1 MNMKNDRWQ
10 KSRGFT
16 LIELLVVIAIIAIL
30 AGLLL
35 PVLARAKQ
43 KTQAIQCMNNA
54 RQLALADHLYGMDF
68 QDLFPPNPD
77 DGNAIAGHNWVGGQ
91 AGIGGAAEFNPDI
104 LQNAALTLTA
114 PYVSASLDIW
124 HCPADKRQGL
134 YQGTSPAKLGQRIN
148 AARSIARNQGVGTI
162 CGVYDANGSDHGGIP
177 ALASNGPW
185 LTGSRGGNK
194 RDNPWATFGKTSGFR
209 AISPSMVF
217 TLLDES
223 AFSVNDGGFAVS
235 AGQPMWVDFPATSHG
250 NGCGFAF
257 ADGHGEVHRWKGSS
271 MMLTANATG
280 HTTVPATDP
289 DWMWLVR
296 HATINTLTGG
306 Y

>member
-1 MNMKNDRWQ
+1 MSQIPENQTPLTVRAP
-10 KSRGFT
+10 RAFT

-43 KTQAIQCMNNA
+43 KTQAIQCMNDA

-104 LQNAALTLTA
+104 LQNATLTLTA
-114 PYVSASLDIW
+114 PYVSASVDIW

-134 YQGTSPAKLGQRIN
+134 YQGTNPAKTGQRIN

-162 CGVYDANGSDHGGIP
+162 CPTFDAGGSHGGAP
-177 ALASNGPW
+177 SLASNGPW
-185 LTGSRGGNK
+185 LTGGHGGNK
-194 RDNPWATFGKTSGFR
+194 RDQPWATFGRSTGFR
-209 AISPSMVF
+209 LISPSQVF

-223 AFSVNDGGFAVS
+223 PFSINDGGFAVS
-235 AGQPMWVDFPATSHG
+235 AGQRSGLIFRPRPTPMVAALRSPTGTERS
-250 NGCGFAF
+250 
-257 ADGHGEVHRWKGSS
+257 
-271 MMLTANATG
+271 TAGKAR
-280 HTTVPATDP
+280 A
-289 DWMWLVR
+289 
-296 HATINTLTGG
+296 
-306 Y
+306 